1 MNDFMTQ
8 ANTALDTPE
17 LRTLADAGVIERVD
31 GVEFSQLTTFHLG
44 GAPRAAMRA
53 ATGEAAAAVVRA
65 LDAAGVQLLIV
76 GGGSNLLVTDEPLD
90 VVAVI
95 MGDDHLEIDASTGV
109 LRAGAGAVWDEVVAA
124 SIDAGLG
131 GLECLSGIPGSA
143 GATPVQNVGAYGA
156 EIADVL
162 TRVQLFD
169 RATGTVEW
177 VPASSLDLAYRYS
190 NLKFTSRGVV
200 LAVEFQLHTDGLSA
214 PLRFGQLAGEPGQ
227 RREPAAVREEV
238 LGLRR
243 SKGMVHDPDDHDT
256 WSAGSFFTNPVV
268 PETLADEIAQVV
280 GADVAAGMPRFP
292 VAANAVATSDAGA
305 DVKNTADTETLV
317 KLSAAWLIDRAGFA
331 KGYPGD
337 DAPARLST
345 KHTLALT
352 NRGAARAADVVTLA
366 RDVRAG
372 VEKKF
377 GVQLEPEPLWIGL
390 EI

>member
-17 LRTLADAGVIERVD
+17 LRTLADAGALERVD

-44 GAPRAAMRA
+44 GAPRAAVRA

-65 LDAAGVQLLIV
+65 LDAAGVELLIV

-109 LRAGAGAVWDEVVAA
+109 LRAGAGAIWDEVVAA
-124 SIDAGLG
+124 SINAGLG

-162 TRVQLFD
+162 TRVQLLD
-169 RATGTVEW
+169 RSTGAVEW
-177 VPASSLDLAYRYS
+177 VPASALDLAYRYS

-200 LAVEFQLHTDGLSA
+200 LAVEFQLRTDGLSA

-227 RREPAAVREEV
+227 RRDPAEVREEV

-243 SKGMVHDPDDHDT
+243 SKGMVHDSADHDT

-268 PETLADEIAQVV
+268 PETLADEITQVV
-280 GADVAAGMPRFP
+280 AAELGADEAAGMPRFP
-292 VAANAVATSDAGA
+292 VAAGSMAPEGSDRAA
-305 DVKNTADTETLV
+305 EPLV

-331 KGYPGD
+331 KGYPGA

-352 NRGAARAADVVTLA
+352 NRGAARAADVVKLA

-372 VEKKF
+372 VQEKF